1 MRDHTLL
8 EVLFIIAEFSDFPE
22 NFIEVS
28 LFMQLFSIILLL
40 IRLKLVLVLLP
51 VVWRLFVLSK

>member
-8 EVLFIIAEFSDFPE
+8 KVLFIITEFSDFPE

-28 LFMQLFSIILLL
+28 LLMLLLCVILLF
-40 IRLKLVLVLLP
+40 IQLKLVLVLLP
-51 VVWRLFVLSK
+51 VVWRLFVLSE

>member
-1 MRDHTLL
+1 MRYHTLL

-28 LFMQLFSIILLL
+28 LFMLFLSAILFF

>member
-8 EVLFIIAEFSDFPE
+8 EVLFIIAEFSYFPK

-28 LFMQLFSIILLL
+28 FFMLLLSVILLL

-51 VVWRLFVLSK
+51 VVWRLFVLSE